1 MTEQSSC
8 KRSFF
13 KDYLL
18 YRIGTLKGNLLICI
32 VLNLLGLPFFA
43 LGHLH
48 MSTAR
53 LNGTGVNRDFFGY
66 ASFIGPICVYAMM
79 IMAVAGA
86 AVSFSYY
93 NKKELTDTLG
103 VLPLSHRE
111 RFWGDFLGGYAANVA
126 PFIPCALIAVI
137 MFNVTQN
144 NYSVIAART
153 GGEPVENYIAFIVG
167 LSLSLLFVYTFG
179 YILSVIV
186 TSIIGRFMFAEIFS
200 VIGSAVFAAAIM
212 GVSGTF
218 ISEITGIIGSIEINR
233 ANAYAMPFGLLFG
246 EVSASLSNAGAFSD
260 MHGSIMEFF
269 EDFMILEPLNIAIF
283 TIAAAALTI
292 LAYYIAKSRKQERV
306 GKIVVHKAAFRGMAL
321 LTVGAAVMITVSL
334 RGGNASRINFLIGA
348 AIGAVILIVFEVIRR
363 PRVKELSMT
372 VLGYAGTLAC
382 CYGICMLFGGTG
394 AFGMRYINAVPEEI
408 EYIEIG
414 MRVSFNG
421 DYHGGVYKLTEKTDI
436 QQFTDK
442 HNSILSSYSNWLTD
456 GVGYTVEYKLT
467 DGSAINRGYA
477 NLSYNFEMPVIEM
490 INNLYSLEGYPK
502 ALCSFM
508 TDGSEIESCT
518 AAIEGAYGSIGV
530 PADKRSEFLEIF
542 SSEIIEKYSA
552 DAETC
557 GGVLIV
563 LADAKNNNRSVD
575 ISVQKNYTK
584 TIEFLKALESSDG
597 EDDENKLALSISR
610 GYSYNNDDA
619 FGLRIHIYKKDLDDE
634 LVKELLSLLKR
645 YSDLET
651 DDPNIIKKEV
661 SQKIDLTSTDSVL
674 YYVPASAEKRV
685 TEIMFELAERAV
697 E

>member
-48 MSTAR
+48 MSAAQ

-111 RFWGDFLGGYAANVA
+111 RFWGDFLGGYIANVA

-153 GGEPVENYIAFIVG
+153 GGEPEENYIAFIVG

-179 YILSVIV
+179 YILSVSV

-200 VIGSAVFAAAIM
+200 VIGSVVFAAAIM
-212 GVSGTF
+212 GISGTF
-218 ISEITGIIGSIEINR
+218 ISEITGIIGSAEINR

-269 EDFMILEPLNIAIF
+269 DDFMILEPLNIAIF
-283 TIAAAALTI
+283 TAAAAALTI

-321 LTVGAAVMITVSL
+321 LTAGAAIMVTVSL
-334 RGGNASRINFLIGA
+334 RGGNALWVNFYIGA
-348 AIGAVILIVFEVIRR
+348 AIGMVILIVFEVIIR
-363 PRVKELSMT
+363 PHFKEISQT
-372 VLGYAGTLAC
+372 IIGYAGTLIC
-382 CYGICMLFGGTG
+382 CFGICMLFEGTG
-394 AFGMRYINAVPEEI
+394 AFGLRYINAAPEEI
-408 EYIEIG
+408 EYIEIDMSVG
-414 MRVSFNG
+414 FSG
-421 DYHGGVYKLTEKTDI
+421 DYHGGIYRITEKSDI
-436 QQFTDK
+436 QQFTEK
-442 HNSILSSYSNWLTD
+442 HNSLLKLHADRLTD
-456 GVGYTVEYKLT
+456 GEEYAVEYKLT
-467 DGSAINRGYA
+467 DGSTINRGYGRWNY
-477 NLSYNFEMPVIEM
+477 NLETPIIEM

-508 TDGSEIESCT
+508 TDGSEVESCT
-518 AAIEGAYGSIGV
+518 ASIEGAYGSIRV
-530 PADKRSEFLEIF
+530 PEDEITELFEIF

-552 DAETC
+552 DAEEY
-557 GGVLIV
+557 GVVLVV
-563 LADAKNNNRSVD
+563 LADAKNNNRSVLVP
-575 ISVQKNYTK
+575 IRQNYTK
-584 TIEFLKALESSDG
+584 TIEFLRTLESSDG
-597 EDDENKLALSISR
+597 ENDENKLALSISR

-619 FGLRIHIYKKDLDDE
+619 FGLRINIYKKDLDDE
-634 LVKELLSLLKR
+634 LVKELFSLLKR

-651 DDPNIIKKEV
+651 DDPYIINKEV
-661 SQKIDLTSTDSVL
+661 SRKIDLTSTDSVL

-685 TEIMFELAERAV
+685 TEIMVELAERAV